1 MKKILFVIPTLRMGG
16 AEKSLVSLLRAMD
29 PARAEVDLL
38 MFEDGGVLQKD
49 VPEWVRVRV
58 ADPVT
63 RAMTLEMRTY
73 FPDLIRGGHF
83 AAGAARFAMTL
94 RSRLSGRLGPAF
106 GWGRIAR
113 FIPEAEGRYDV
124 AVGFLEGFAD
134 FYVLDKVQADR
145 KIGWIHTDM
154 SGRAFPE
161 EEAGYYARF
170 DALATISE
178 QCREAF
184 AAAFPLAGRKIRVV
198 ENIVLPEEVRKKAA
212 QPVWTE
218 WAQDR
223 LHLVTVGRLDYQKGI
238 DIAARAC
245 RVLLDRGEKVCWHIY
260 GKGVMH
266 DEIASYGK
274 ENGLEGSF
282 LLEGLTENPYPY
294 LRQAAVVVQPSRWE
308 GKSLVLDEA
317 KILGK
322 AIVATNYPSVGDQLQ
337 DNVTGILTGMEPEAL
352 AEGIQ
357 RVLHDDE
364 LRARLEE
371 NCLRQA
377 NRSIQAVDKVYEM
390 LGI

>member
-16 AEKSLVSLLRAMD
+16 AEKSLVSLLGAMD

-73 FPDLIRGGHF
+73 FPDLIRSGHF

-106 GWGRIAR
+106 GWRRIAR

-154 SGRAFPE
+154 SGRKFPK
-161 EEAGYYARF
+161 EEAEYYARF

-198 ENIVLPEEVRKKAA
+198 ENIVLPEEVREKAA
-212 QPVWTE
+212 QPVRTE

-352 AEGIQ
+352 AEGIR

-377 NRSIQAVDKVYEM
+377 NRSIQAVEKVYEM